1 MITLATTGTVWTS
14 NRLDLGLEDGLSLGG
29 GLDIE
34 GRCCDRFGGGRKRG
48 GLVGRAWD
56 GRLVIVVADWR
67 TSRTLSIVTSGTI
80 GRCS

>member
-14 NRLDLGLEDGLSLGG
+14 SRLDLGLEDALSLDC

-48 GLVGRAWD
+48 GLVGRAWN
-56 GRLVIVVADWR
+56 GRLVVVVTDRR
-67 TSRTLSIVTSGTI
+67 TSRTLRIINGGTI